1 MNLKQLSKEL
11 GLSISS
17 VSKAL
22 SNSPE
27 ISEATKK
34 KVLSKA
40 KEFNY
45 QANPFASNLRN
56 KKSKTIAVIIPE
68 IANNFFSL
76 AINGV
81 ESYAQR
87 KNYHV
92 LIYQTHEDLQKE
104 VSVAKHLMNGR
115 VDGVIISISRQ
126 TSNTEHLEALEHKGI
141 PVVYFDRVNE
151 NNHSPKVITN
161 DYESAFLGTEHL
173 LQKGCTK
180 IAFLS
185 FSKLLFI
192 STNRLKGYSDAL
204 KKAGIKKDNSLIVQ
218 CDNDKIANKK
228 LIHKLLTSA
237 GKPDAVF
244 ACVEELAISTYEI
257 CEEIDIKI
265 PKNIKVMSFSNLQT
279 ASILRPSL
287 TSITQPAYEMGRE
300 AAGMLFNLIDK
311 NVHNNLQAE
320 MLLPSTLIIR
330 NSTKGNSS
338 GFAGSL

>member
-22 SNSPE
+22 SNSSE

-34 KVLSKA
+34 KVLLKA
-40 KEFNY
+40 GEFNY

-76 AINGV
+76 AINGA

-87 KNYHV
+87 KDYHV

-104 VSVAKHLMNGR
+104 ISVAKHLMNGR

-126 TSNTEHLEALEHKGI
+126 TSSTEHLEALENKGI

-151 NNHSPKVITN
+151 DNRSPKVITN

-173 LQKGCTK
+173 IQKGCTK

-192 STNRLKGYSDAL
+192 STNRLKGYIDAL
-204 KKAGIKKDNSLIVQ
+204 KKAGIKKDSRLIIQ

-228 LIHKLLTSA
+228 LIRKLLISDE
-237 GKPDAVF
+237 KPDAVF

-257 CEEIDIKI
+257 CEEINIKI
-265 PKNIKVMSFSNLQT
+265 PKNIKVISFSNLQT
-279 ASILRPSL
+279 ASILRPPL
-287 TSITQPAYEMGRE
+287 TSITQPAYEMGKE
-300 AAGMLFNLIDK
+300 AAKMLFNLIEK
-311 NVHNNLQAE
+311 NENHHIQAAI
-320 MLLPSTLIIR
+320 LLPSTLIIR
-330 NSTKGNSS
+330 NSTKGSS
-338 GFAGSL
+338 NILGVS